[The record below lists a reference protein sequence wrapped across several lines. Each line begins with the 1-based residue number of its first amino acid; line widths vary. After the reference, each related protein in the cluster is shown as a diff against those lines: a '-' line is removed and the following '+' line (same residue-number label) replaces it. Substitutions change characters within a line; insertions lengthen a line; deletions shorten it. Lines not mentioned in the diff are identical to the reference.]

1 MARRRY
7 PDCVA
12 RRGGARLRRLDDV
25 IALPSKSPLTSELT
39 RALEAAAAIHGV
51 RTDLTRVPVRPTAT
65 TSEAGAYRFR
75 KREPIDIRVSARSG
89 RVTLGFLHELGH
101 FVDHQ
106 LGYDPRDRVWPS
118 AVHPT
123 FSTWR
128 AAAAMLGRRPFPGGR
143 SRRRYFESAHE
154 VWARTYTQTVLMR
167 SGDAGLLAQL
177 EALHRA
183 DDPFVWPDDELE
195 PVALEVE
202 RVFERLGL
210 TQLALPL
217 AA

>member
-12 RRGGARLRRLDDV
+12 RRGGARLRPLEDV
-25 IALPSKSPLTSELT
+25 ISLPRRSPLTPELT
-39 RALEAAAAIHGV
+39 RALGAASTIHGF
-51 RTDLTRVPVRPTAT
+51 RTDVVEVPVRPTAT

-75 KREPIDIRVSARSG
+75 KLEPIDIRVSARSG

-106 LGYDPRDRVWPS
+106 LGYDPRARIWAS
-118 AVHPT
+118 AVHPA
-123 FSTWR
+123 FSPWR
-128 AAAAMLGRRPFPGGR
+128 AAASTLKSRPFPGGR

-154 VWARTYTQTVLMR
+154 VWARTYTQTVLVR
-167 SGDAGLLAQL
+167 SEDSRLLGEL
-177 EALHRA
+177 EALLRA
-183 DDPFVWPDDELE
+183 DDPFVWPADEFE

>member
-1 MARRRY
+1 MAPRRY

-12 RRGGARLRRLDDV
+12 RRGGARLRPLEDV
-25 IALPSKSPLTSELT
+25 ISLPRKSPLAPELT
-39 RALEAAAAIHGV
+39 RALAAASALHGF
-51 RTDLTRVPVRPTAT
+51 RTDVVEVPVRPTAT

-89 RVTLGFLHELGH
+89 RITLGFLHELGH

-106 LGYDPRDRVWPS
+106 LGYDPRDRIWAS
-118 AVHPT
+118 AVHPA
-123 FSTWR
+123 FSPWR
-128 AAAAMLGRRPFPGGR
+128 AAASTLKSRPLPGGR

-154 VWARTYTQTVLMR
+154 VWARTYTQTVLVR
-167 SGDAGLLAQL
+167 SGDPGLLEQL
-177 EALHRA
+177 DDLQRA
-183 DDPFVWPDDELE
+183 NDPFVWPASEFE
-195 PVALEVE
+195 SVALEVE

-210 TQLALPL
+210 TQLALPI

>member
-7 PDCVA
+7 PDCVT
-12 RRGGARLRRLDDV
+12 RRGTARLRPLEEV
-25 IALPSKSPLTSELT
+25 ISLPHRSPLAPELG
-39 RALEAAAAIHGV
+39 RALAAAAALHGV
-51 RTDLTRVPVRPTAT
+51 RSDLTEVPVRATST

-106 LGYDPRDRVWPS
+106 LGYDPRDGIWAS
-118 AVHPT
+118 AIHPA
-123 FSTWR
+123 FSAWR
-128 AAAAMLGRRPFPGGR
+128 ASAAALRSRPFPGGR
-143 SRRRYFESAHE
+143 SRRRYFQSAHE
-154 VWARTYTQTVLMR
+154 IWARTYTQTVLLR
-167 SGDAGLLAQL
+167 SGDAELLAQL
-177 EALHRA
+177 DGFQRA
-183 DDPFVWPDDELE
+183 DDPFIWPSEEFE

-202 RVFERLGL
+202 RIFERLGL

>member
-1 MARRRY
+1 M
-7 PDCVA
+7 P
-12 RRGGARLRRLDDV
+12 
-25 IALPSKSPLTSELT
+25 ELT
-39 RALEAAAAIHGV
+39 RALAAAAALHGV
-51 RTDLTRVPVRPTAT
+51 HTDLMAVPVRPTAT

-106 LGYDPRDRVWPS
+106 LGYDPRDRIWAS
-118 AVHPT
+118 AVHPA
-123 FSTWR
+123 FSPWR
-128 AAAAMLGRRPFPGGR
+128 AAAATLKSRPFPGGR
-143 SRRRYFESAHE
+143 SRRRYFASAHE
-154 VWARTYTQTVLMR
+154 VWARTYTQTVLVR
-167 SGDAGLLAQL
+167 SADAGLLAQL

-183 DDPFVWPDDELE
+183 DDPFVWPDAEFE

>member
-7 PDCVA
+7 PRCVA
-12 RRGGARLRRLDDV
+12 REGSARLRPLDDV
-25 IALPSKSPLTSELT
+25 VGLPKRSPLADELA
-39 RALEAAAAIHGV
+39 RALVAASSLHAV
-51 RTDLTRVPVRPTAT
+51 RSDLAPVPVRPTTT

-75 KREPIDIRVSARSG
+75 KRDPIDIRVSARSG
-89 RVTLGFLHELGH
+89 RVAIGFLHELGH

-106 LGYDPRDRVWPS
+106 LGYDPRNRIWAS
-118 AVHPT
+118 AIHPT
-123 FSTWR
+123 FAAWR
-128 AAAAMLGRRPFPGGR
+128 SAAAMLHGRPFPGGR
-143 SRRRYFESAHE
+143 SRRSYFASAHE
-154 VWARTYTQTVLMR
+154 VWARCYAQTALRR
-167 SGDAGLLAQL
+167 SGEPALVEQL
-177 EALHRA
+177 KTLQCA
-183 DDPFVWPDDELE
+183 DDPFVWPEEEFE

>member
-12 RRGGARLRRLDDV
+12 RSGGARLRPLEDV
-25 IALPSKSPLTSELT
+25 VSLPRRSPLAPELT
-39 RALEAAAAIHGV
+39 RALAAAGALHGV
-51 RTDLTRVPVRPTAT
+51 RTDLIEVPVRPTAT

-106 LGYDPRDRVWPS
+106 LGYDPRDRIWAS
-118 AVHPT
+118 AVHPA
-123 FSTWR
+123 FSPWR
-128 AAAAMLGRRPFPGGR
+128 AAAARLKSRAFPGGR

-154 VWARTYTQTVLMR
+154 VWARTYTQTVLLR
-167 SGDAGLLAQL
+167 SGDSRLLAQL
-177 EALHRA
+177 DELQRA
-183 DDPFVWPDDELE
+183 NDPFVWPPGEFE

-210 TQLALPL
+210 TQLALPI

>member
-12 RRGGARLRRLDDV
+12 RDGSARLRALDEIV
-25 IALPSKSPLTSELT
+25 ALPKRSPLAEELA
-39 RALEAAAAIHGV
+39 RALGAASSLHGL
-51 RTDLTRVPVRPTAT
+51 RSDLGPVPVRPTRT

-75 KREPIDIRVSARSG
+75 KRDPIDIRVSARSG
-89 RVTLGFLHELGH
+89 RVAVGFLHELGH

-106 LGYDPRDRVWPS
+106 LGYDPRNRIWAS
-118 AVHPT
+118 AIHPA
-123 FSTWR
+123 FAAWR
-128 AAAAMLGRRPFPGGR
+128 SAASLLDGRPFPGGR
-143 SRRRYFESAHE
+143 SRRRYFASAHE
-154 VWARTYTQTVLMR
+154 VWARCYAQTALRR
-167 SGDAGLLAQL
+167 SGEQALVEQL
-177 EALHRA
+177 ETLQRD
-183 DDPFVWPDDELE
+183 DDPFVWPEE
-195 PVALEVE
+195 AFERVALEVE

>member
-12 RRGGARLRRLDDV
+12 RRGGARLRALEDV
-25 IALPSKSPLTSELT
+25 ISLPGKSPLTPELI
-39 RALEAAAAIHGV
+39 RALRAAAALHGF
-51 RTDLTRVPVRPTAT
+51 RTDLTEVPVRPTAT

-106 LGYDPRDRVWPS
+106 LGYDPRDRVWAS
-118 AVHPT
+118 AVHPA
-123 FSTWR
+123 FSPWR
-128 AAAAMLGRRPFPGGR
+128 AAAATLRSRPFPGGR

-154 VWARTYTQTVLMR
+154 VWARTYTQTVLVR
-167 SGDAGLLAQL
+167 SDDAELLRQL
-177 EALHRA
+177 EALSRA
-183 DDPFVWPDDELE
+183 DDPFVWPDDEFE

-210 TQLALPL
+210 TQLTLPL